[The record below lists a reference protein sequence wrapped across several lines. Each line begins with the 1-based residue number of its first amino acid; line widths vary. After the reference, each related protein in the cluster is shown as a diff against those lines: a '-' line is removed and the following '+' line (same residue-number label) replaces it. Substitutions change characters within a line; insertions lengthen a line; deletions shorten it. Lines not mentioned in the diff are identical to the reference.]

1 MIRVIFR
8 VITQELHNVTLGGP
22 RALLQLGGI
31 AFRSTKPNG
40 FGFVALLLR

>member
-22 RALLQLGGI
+22 GALLQLDVI
-31 AFRSTKPNG
+31 
-40 FGFVALLLR
+40 